1 MRKWLEDNSCND
13 LFSSSSSVSD
23 SLVVITD
30 DETEEGDRPA
40 VSGSGSGDD
49 DGSDSCM
56 EMVRRIDGIANRA
69 ESMYNEQQFN
79 LAVEKAAVEYACAE
93 MARIA
98 NLDSESDMP
107 SDSTILHVVSW
118 IGIEVMSTCNRS
130 QDHARTSKQS
140 FVARDDNSQRVSG
153 RSRRYN
159 IDGLAEGGSPT
170 PPVAFEMN
178 IEYNRC

>member
-1 MRKWLEDNSCND
+1 MRKWLEDNTCND
-13 LFSSSSSVSD
+13 FSSSSSLSD

-30 DETEEGDRPA
+30 DDDKTEEEEGRSA
-40 VSGSGSGDD
+40 VVSSGGSSGSD

-79 LAVEKAAVEYACAE
+79 LAVEKAAVEYACSE
-93 MARIA
+93 MGRIA

-118 IGIEVMSTCNRS
+118 IGIEVMSTCNSIQWRHQVKDKVRELLIEQYGS
-130 QDHARTSKQS
+130 HAQYS
-140 FVARDDNSQRVSG
+140 AHM
-153 RSRRYN
+153 Y
-159 IDGLAEGGSPT
+159 
-170 PPVAFEMN
+170 
-178 IEYNRC
+178 

>member
-13 LFSSSSSVSD
+13 LFSSSSSSISD

-30 DETEEGDRPA
+30 DDDKTEEEGDRPA
-40 VSGSGSGDD
+40 GIVVSSGGSGGSDD
-49 DGSDSCM
+49 DDSDSCM

-79 LAVEKAAVEYACAE
+79 QAVEKAAAEYACAE

-107 SDSTILHVVSW
+107 LDSTILHVVGW
-118 IGIEVMSTCNRS
+118 IGIEVMSTCNSIQWRH
-130 QDHARTSKQS
+130 QVKDKVRELLIEQ
-140 FVARDDNSQRVSG
+140 
-153 RSRRYN
+153 Y
-159 IDGLAEGGSPT
+159 GSY
-170 PPVAFEMN
+170 M
-178 IEYNRC
+178 Y

>member
-13 LFSSSSSVSD
+13 LFSSSSSSSISD

-30 DETEEGDRPA
+30 DDDKTEEGDRPT
-40 VSGSGSGDD
+40 VLSSGGSGGSDD
-49 DGSDSCM
+49 DDSDSCM

-79 LAVEKAAVEYACAE
+79 RAVEKAAAEYACAE

-118 IGIEVMSTCNRS
+118 IGIEVMSTCNSIQWRH
-130 QDHARTSKQS
+130 QVKDKVRELLIEQ
-140 FVARDDNSQRVSG
+140 
-153 RSRRYN
+153 Y
-159 IDGLAEGGSPT
+159 GSY
-170 PPVAFEMN
+170 M
-178 IEYNRC
+178 Y

>member
-13 LFSSSSSVSD
+13 LFSSSSSISD

-30 DETEEGDRPA
+30 DDKTEEEGDRPA
-40 VSGSGSGDD
+40 VIVVSSGGSSGSDDD

-69 ESMYNEQQFN
+69 ESMYNEQQFS

-118 IGIEVMSTCNRS
+118 IGIEVMSTCNSIQWRH
-130 QDHARTSKQS
+130 QVKDKVRELLIEQ
-140 FVARDDNSQRVSG
+140 
-153 RSRRYN
+153 Y
-159 IDGLAEGGSPT
+159 GSH
-170 PPVAFEMN
+170 VQYSAHM
-178 IEYNRC
+178 Y

>member
-13 LFSSSSSVSD
+13 LFSSSSSSSISD

-30 DETEEGDRPA
+30 DDDKTEEGDRSA
-40 VSGSGSGDD
+40 VVSSGGSGGSDD
-49 DGSDSCM
+49 DDSDSCM

-79 LAVEKAAVEYACAE
+79 QAVEKAAAEYACAE

-98 NLDSESDMP
+98 NLDSENDMP

-118 IGIEVMSTCNRS
+118 MGIEVMSTCNSIQWR
-130 QDHARTSKQS
+130 H
-140 FVARDDNSQRVSG
+140 RVKDKV
-153 RSRRYN
+153 RELLIEQY
-159 IDGLAEGGSPT
+159 GSY
-170 PPVAFEMN
+170 M
-178 IEYNRC
+178 Y

>member
-30 DETEEGDRPA
+30 DDDDDDDKTEEGDRPT
-40 VSGSGSGDD
+40 VIVVSSGGSSGSDDDD

-118 IGIEVMSTCNRS
+118 IGIEVISTCNSIQWRH
-130 QDHARTSKQS
+130 QVKDKVRELLIEQ
-140 FVARDDNSQRVSG
+140 
-153 RSRRYN
+153 Y
-159 IDGLAEGGSPT
+159 GSH
-170 PPVAFEMN
+170 VQYSAHM
-178 IEYNRC
+178 Y

>member
-13 LFSSSSSVSD
+13 LFSSSSSK
-23 SLVVITD
+23 
-30 DETEEGDRPA
+30 TEEEEEDRSVVVSSGGD
-40 VSGSGSGDD
+40 SDD
-49 DGSDSCM
+49 DDDSNSCM

-79 LAVEKAAVEYACAE
+79 QAVEKAAAEYACAE

-118 IGIEVMSTCNRS
+118 MGIEVMSTCNSIQWRHRVK
-130 QDHARTSKQS
+130 DKARELLIEQ
-140 FVARDDNSQRVSG
+140 
-153 RSRRYN
+153 Y
-159 IDGLAEGGSPT
+159 GSY
-170 PPVAFEMN
+170 M
-178 IEYNRC
+178 Y

>member
-1 MRKWLEDNSCND
+1 M
-13 LFSSSSSVSD
+13 
-23 SLVVITD
+23 ITD
-30 DETEEGDRPA
+30 DDDDDKTEEGDRPA
-40 VSGSGSGDD
+40 GIVVSSGGNGGSDDD

-79 LAVEKAAVEYACAE
+79 LAVEKAAAEYACAE

-118 IGIEVMSTCNRS
+118 IGIEVMSTCNSIQWRH
-130 QDHARTSKQS
+130 QVKDKVRELLIEQ
-140 FVARDDNSQRVSG
+140 
-153 RSRRYN
+153 Y
-159 IDGLAEGGSPT
+159 GSYS
-170 PPVAFEMN
+170 AHM
-178 IEYNRC
+178 Y

>member
-13 LFSSSSSVSD
+13 LFSSSSSSISD
-23 SLVVITD
+23 SVVVITD
-30 DETEEGDRPA
+30 NDDKTEEEEGDRSVV
-40 VSGSGSGDD
+40 VSSGGSGGSDD
-49 DGSDSCM
+49 DDSNSCM

-79 LAVEKAAVEYACAE
+79 QAVEKAAAEYACSE

-118 IGIEVMSTCNRS
+118 MGIEVMSTCNSIQWR
-130 QDHARTSKQS
+130 H
-140 FVARDDNSQRVSG
+140 RVKDKV
-153 RSRRYN
+153 RELLIEQY
-159 IDGLAEGGSPT
+159 GSY
-170 PPVAFEMN
+170 M
-178 IEYNRC
+178 Y

>member
-13 LFSSSSSVSD
+13 LFSSSSSISD

-30 DETEEGDRPA
+30 DDDDDDKTEEGGRPT
-40 VSGSGSGDD
+40 VIVSSGGSSGSDDD

-107 SDSTILHVVSW
+107 SDSTILYVVSW
-118 IGIEVMSTCNRS
+118 IGIEVMSTCNSIQWRHQVKDKVRELLIEQYGS
-130 QDHARTSKQS
+130 HAQYS
-140 FVARDDNSQRVSG
+140 AHM
-153 RSRRYN
+153 Y
-159 IDGLAEGGSPT
+159 
-170 PPVAFEMN
+170 
-178 IEYNRC
+178 